1 MLDIGGII
9 AGTIQLVS
17 MLIIVWCLLS
27 WFPNINWYEQ
37 PFKTLDQLVRPVV
50 MPFRRIIPPVSGLDL
65 SPMLAIFI
73 LQMLGTLARH
83 LIP

>member
-1 MLDIGGII
+1 MLDIGAMLAGI
-9 AGTIQLVS
+9 IQLVS

-37 PFKTLDQLVRPVV
+37 PFRALDQVVRPMVL
-50 MPFRRIIPPVSGLDL
+50 PFRRIIPAVSGLDL
-65 SPMLAIFI
+65 SPMLAIFV
-73 LQMLGTLARH
+73 LQMLGTLVRH